1 MPTPSFAGLP
11 QDRSLARSGAGTC
24 QVRGAYL
31 PRRGA
36 TGSGG
41 RANRASGLVLNLCAV
56 DTGTVIAIVVPNL
69 VAATAIVIGW
79 RQQVRALEAE
89 RKLSD
94 LSNVRALLDDAVVAL
109 HRAASPLD
117 AARPNVVQDGTRSL
131 HDEEREK
138 PYDALSQAG
147 RELDVLLDER
157 LSIRFG
163 RDHHLTGAFRGVDA
177 ALLAIYR
184 KLALVKLEPHAGTEG
199 ARQQLRSFL
208 EEVRRETVE
217 LRETFDAER
226 RSLIDAA

>member
-1 MPTPSFAGLP
+1 M
-11 QDRSLARSGAGTC
+11 
-24 QVRGAYL
+24 
-31 PRRGA
+31 
-36 TGSGG
+36 
-41 RANRASGLVLNLCAV
+41 

-94 LSNVRALLDDAVVAL
+94 LSTVRTLLDDAGVAL
-109 HRAASPLD
+109 HTAAS
-117 AARPNVVQDGTRSL
+117 AQPNVVQDGRKFFT
-131 HDEEREK
+131 DEGREK
-138 PYDALSQAG
+138 PYNALSQAG

-163 RDHHLTGAFRGVDA
+163 RDHHLTGAFRGVDE
-177 ALLAIYR
+177 ALLAVYR
-184 KLALVKLEPHAGTEG
+184 KLALVKLEPNAEAED
-199 ARQQLRSFL
+199 ARQQMRSFL

-226 RSLIDAA
+226 RSLIDVA

>member
-1 MPTPSFAGLP
+1 
-11 QDRSLARSGAGTC
+11 
-24 QVRGAYL
+24 
-31 PRRGA
+31 
-36 TGSGG
+36 
-41 RANRASGLVLNLCAV
+41 V

-69 VAATAIVIGW
+69 VAATAIIIGW

-94 LSNVRALLDDAVVAL
+94 LSTVRTLLDDAGVAV
-109 HRAASPLD
+109 HTAASALD
-117 AARPNVVQDGTRSL
+117 AARANVVEDGRKFN
-131 HDEEREK
+131 DEAREK
-138 PYDALSQAG
+138 PYNALSQAG

-163 RDHHLTGAFRGVDA
+163 RDHDLPGAFRGVDE

-184 KLALVKLEPHAGTEG
+184 KLALVKLGPNAEAEG
-199 ARQQLRSFL
+199 AGQQLRSFL

-226 RSLIDAA
+226 RSLMDAA